1 MLWASLECTN
11 HSKAKGGMSRDA
23 DSRTLADHLFRY
35 IEALDP
41 DSVQIENVEEFLIW
55 GPLEPKIVVKGEN
68 SYCPL
73 TINKEVSYELKPRFV
88 KDGTPANKYIP
99 KVINKNGTSY
109 CPLRRAKIV
118 KKTLAPTWVP
128 VKDRKENFIM
138 NGLIK

>member
-1 MLWASLECTN
+1 M
-11 HSKAKGGMSRDA
+11 
-23 DSRTLADHLFRY
+23 
-35 IEALDP
+35 
-41 DSVQIENVEEFLIW
+41 

-118 KKTLAPTWVP
+118 KKL
-128 VKDRKENFIM
+128 
-138 NGLIK
+138 